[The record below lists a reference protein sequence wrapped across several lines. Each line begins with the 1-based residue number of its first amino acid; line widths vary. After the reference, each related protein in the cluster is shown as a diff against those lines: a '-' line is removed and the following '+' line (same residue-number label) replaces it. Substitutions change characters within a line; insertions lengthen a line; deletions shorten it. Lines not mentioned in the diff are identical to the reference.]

1 MYTCAYV
8 RAHVMSVTLRNVNL
22 RSCLGT
28 QVSLIYALHKVVETM
43 FLGDRGRGENSKP
56 GPSLC
61 TYLVESSSETSAE
74 RS

>member
-1 MYTCAYV
+1 MYICTHV

-22 RSCLGT
+22 RSCSGT

-43 FLGDRGRGENSKP
+43 FLGDQGQGENSKP
-56 GPSLC
+56 GPSQR
-61 TYLVESSSETSAE
+61 TYLAESSSETSAE